1 MTYLDKTEIRHYIT
15 TIPIGGKP
23 IPRMNIYSLIYVLI
37 VIDEELEN
45 QVARALNPNLRTRGD
60 VLFLTQ
66 HFHLRSIKLKNKI
79 VYELRGFLLVFLLC
93 GARSS

>member
-15 TIPIGGKP
+15 TIP
-23 IPRMNIYSLIYVLI
+23 MNIYSLIYVLI
-37 VIDEELEN
+37 FTDEELEN
-45 QVARALNPNLRTRGD
+45 QLARALNPNLSTRGD

-66 HFHLRSIKLKNKI
+66 GFHLHSIKLKNKI
-79 VYELRGFLLVFLLC
+79 VYELQGFLLVFLLC

>member
-37 VIDEELEN
+37 FIDEELEN
-45 QVARALNPNLRTRGD
+45 QLARALNPNLRTRGD
-60 VLFLTQ
+60 VLFLTLSFT
-66 HFHLRSIKLKNKI
+66 FHQI
-79 VYELRGFLLVFLLC
+79 EE
-93 GARSS
+93 